1 MLLHCFV
8 RIPAHAHVSKR
19 TRPCHPTRLSHPLP
33 PPPTPAAAY
42 VKWGSADR
50 QNFTEE
56 EANQPLGL
64 EIWLRSLLPSADA
77 DSSSGGSSGGSSPVD
92 AAGANGAGAAGEE
105 GASSADARGK
115 RKNE

>member
-1 MLLHCFV
+1 M
-8 RIPAHAHVSKR
+8 PACAPARATPPASLN
-19 TRPCHPTRLSHPLP
+19 PSP
-33 PPPTPAAAY
+33 PPPNLAAAY

-64 EIWLRSLLPSADA
+64 ELWLRSLLPSADA
-77 DSSSGGSSGGSSPVD
+77 DSSSGGSGSSPMD
-92 AAGANGAGAAGEE
+92 AAAANGAGTAGEE
-105 GASSADARGK
+105 GASTADARGK